1 MLKNRFDHSLFQMNS
16 NKRRKGE
23 NNSLLADVLEVE
35 TAANG
40 PERDSEGSA
49 DLHLEDLTRG
59 KRKSRKRRRLELKG
73 RRVRDTR
80 KRSSIGSSSEDAAAT
95 LSDSSNDKNDTPMVD
110 VNREDNS
117 VALETGGNVEAKS
130 ADSSS

>member
-1 MLKNRFDHSLFQMNS
+1 MLKNHFNKLLFQMNS

-23 NNSLLADVLEVE
+23 SNSLLADVLEVE
-35 TAANG
+35 NVRNG

-49 DLHLEDLTRG
+49 DLHQEDLPRG

-73 RRVRDTR
+73 RRVRDIR

-95 LSDSSNDKNDTPMVD
+95 LSDSSNDNNDTL
-110 VNREDNS
+110 NQEDKS
-117 VALETGGNVEAKS
+117 VAPEIDGYIEAKS